1 MMDIKQTTI
10 YSEKTDE
17 SSSLYKS
24 RTRESDFKSPTRELR
39 EDAVIEKRL
48 TSKISIKDP
57 KSVLAPNLKYRS
69 TSNTAMHN
77 PKL

>member
-1 MMDIKQTTI
+1 MMDIKQATM
-10 YSEKTDE
+10 YSEKSDE
-17 SSSLYKS
+17 GSSLYKS
-24 RTRESDFKSPTRELR
+24 RTRDSELKSPSR
-39 EDAVIEKRL
+39 EDAMIEKRL

-57 KSVLAPNLKYRS
+57 KNVLAPNLKYRS